1 VSSQARHGLSR
12 LLLDHPWLYDQVQ
25 VFFGL
30 GELQARVR
38 PYVSALRG
46 KRVLDVGA
54 GTGLYR
60 PILPTTARYC
70 WWDLDPGKLA
80 RCRKRWG
87 VQWAVLGDATRLS
100 FQDRTMDA
108 VLCMAMAH
116 HLSDVE
122 LEAMLADVARV
133 IRERLIFMDA
143 VTAPGSLVSALLW
156 RWDNG
161 KFPRSAEVLQAA
173 IGRHFVIEIS
183 ETFRLYHRYLLCIA
197 RPR

>member
-1 VSSQARHGLSR
+1 MSSQARRGLSR
-12 LLLDHPWLYDQVQ
+12 LALDHPWLYDQVQ
-25 VFFGL
+25 VCFGL
-30 GELQARVR
+30 GGVQARVR
-38 PYVSALRG
+38 PYIAALHG

-60 PILPTTARYC
+60 PMLPPTAQYC

-80 RCRKRWG
+80 RYRERRG
-87 VQWAVLGDATRLS
+87 AHWAVLGDATRLS

-108 VLCMAMAH
+108 ALCVTMAH

-133 IRERLIFMDA
+133 VRERLIFVDA
-143 VTAPGSLVSALLW
+143 VTATGSLASALLW

-161 KFPRSAEVLQAA
+161 KFPRSAEALQAA
-173 IGRHFVIEIS
+173 IGRHFAIEIS
-183 ETFRLYHRYLLCIA
+183 ETFRVYHHYWLCVA
-197 RPR
+197 RPG

>member
-1 VSSQARHGLSR
+1 VTTKHVPQGATDKRAILGHPSQVWTSGLERR
-12 LLLDHPWLYDQVQ
+12 L
-25 VFFGL
+25 GL
-30 GELQARVR
+30 MRQYITLE
-38 PYVSALRG
+38 G

-60 PILPTTARYC
+60 PMLPPTAQYC

-80 RCRKRWG
+80 RYRERRG
-87 VQWAVLGDATRLS
+87 AHWAVLGDATRLS

-108 VLCMAMAH
+108 ALCVTMAH

-133 IRERLIFMDA
+133 VWERLIFVDA
-143 VTAPGSLVSALLW
+143 VTATGSLASALLW

-161 KFPRSAEVLQAA
+161 KFPRSAEALQAA
-173 IGRHFVIEIS
+173 IGRHFAIEIS
-183 ETFRLYHRYLLCIA
+183 ETFRVYHHYWLCVA
-197 RPR
+197 RPG